1 MQVKEKKSIKEVL
14 IEVTSKLLEQ
24 KGYYGTG
31 VAEILINAGIEGKKG
46 SMYHHFKTKDELV
59 VAAINYSGKRQL
71 KDWAKAMRGQ
81 ESAQEGI
88 SALIDNL
95 IQRLQK
101 TEYRSGCPV
110 SPVALE
116 ISNQNEVIR
125 IACSNAARKWETSL
139 ATYLELNGIE
149 HGERKAKIIFN
160 LIEGAFL
167 LSRIHHDVE
176 NWEAIR
182 ESIEL
187 ILDS

>member
-1 MQVKEKKSIKEVL
+1 MQVEEKKSIKDVL
-14 IEVTSKLLEQ
+14 IEVTAQLLEQ

-31 VAEILINAGIEGKKG
+31 VAEILEKAGIKGKKG

-59 VAAINYSGKRQL
+59 VAAINHAGKRQL
-71 KDWAKAMRGQ
+71 KDWARVMRNQ
-81 ESAQEGI
+81 ETAIKGI

-95 IQRLQK
+95 IDRLIK
-101 TEYRSGCPV
+101 TEFRSACPV

-116 ISNQNEVIR
+116 ISNQNEEIR
-125 IACSNAARKWETSL
+125 KACSNAARKWETSL
-139 ATYLELNGIE
+139 ATYLELNGIDE
-149 HGERKAKIIFN
+149 GERRAKVIFN

-182 ESIEL
+182 ESVEL